1 MCCVEEWRSL
11 YCYVQTKVSTAT
23 TCTISPL
30 IKTQGWSASITPRSH
45 ARTHICAHT
54 HTLNPQMYEGISTFD
69 WGSLCTNG
77 TSVCGGMIP
86 GRGGF
91 DLSGCLTWE
100 ETLKDGWQRLD
111 LLENSVARRR
121 KSSPCI
127 KRSIKPSLIRLDSSS
142 DCPQQLHLK
151 LQTFLTEQNKRL
163 ASNPLF
169 FFFLENVQDSCSEHR
184 RRWRARWNKRE
195 NRQRKRWKFSL
206 QREYRRW
213 DVLIKSKR
221 NTLLPET
228 CLKVC
233 RFGFVCLL
241 LPLPV
246 PKISDF
252 IFII

>member
-1 MCCVEEWRSL
+1 MWRDDTGEGGFWSL
-11 YCYVQTKVSTAT
+11 RLFDLRGD
-23 TCTISPL
+23 P
-30 IKTQGWSASITPRSH
+30 QGWMTTAWFIGKQCGKREKEFSVYQKKHQAFVDKIRFFFWLSPAASFKTP
-45 ARTHICAHT
+45 
-54 HTLNPQMYEGISTFD
+54 N
-69 WGSLCTNG
+69 
-77 TSVCGGMIP
+77 V
-86 GRGGF
+86 
-91 DLSGCLTWE
+91 
-100 ETLKDGWQRLD
+100 LD
-111 LLENSVARRR
+111 RA
-121 KSSPCI
+121 K
-127 KRSIKPSLIRLDSSS
+127 
-142 DCPQQLHLK
+142 
-151 LQTFLTEQNKRL
+151 QT
-163 ASNPLF
+163 ALF
-169 FFFLENVQDSCSEHR
+169 FWKMFRTPAPEHR